1 MVTSFPPFSSFYL
14 DSVAFSSFSSLS
26 FQFLFSVDYIRPLC
40 VWEGLRRVPPPL
52 PPLSP
57 AAAAAAAA
65 VSSLLCCHDNDDDD
79 DGLLQFQRPIQNR
92 LLLSQ

>member
-40 VWEGLRRVPPPL
+40 VWEGLRRVPPL

-57 AAAAAAAA
+57 AAAAAAA

-79 DGLLQFQRPIQNR
+79 DDGLLQFQRPIQNR